1 MYYHLNQLFK
11 LIRKSSFKVIQVD
24 KTLKRSAKIVFTVE
38 FFYLSPLSGII
49 GKNFSSNEPYSFDFI
64 IFKRDLKNKN
74 RSDIFLNRNLARF
87 FNTIQYT
94 GVHPEHFVKIVSID
108 YYIETK

>member
-1 MYYHLNQLFK
+1 M
-11 LIRKSSFKVIQVD
+11 
-24 KTLKRSAKIVFTVE
+24 
-38 FFYLSPLSGII
+38 I

-74 RSDIFLNRNLARF
+74 SYDIFLNRNLARF

-94 GVHPEHFVKIVSID
+94 GVHPEHFVKIVSTD
-108 YYIETK
+108 YYVEVK